1 MSLQAIRAVIE
12 QRIQSAYAVDRIPV
26 CWDNTFETPP
36 PLPYVICLI
45 DYVDVAQP
53 LVCQVEPLIEDLR
66 GNIQISCY
74 AKRGQGMGQLELMAE
89 TAMKAINELYQWG
102 DAVTVKCG
110 AVNGPVASLYG
121 GQSKEVGRDPQALM
135 TLSAP
140 FVATA

>member
-1 MSLQAIRAVIE
+1 MSLQSVRAVIE
-12 QRIQSAYAVDRIPV
+12 QRIQAAYAVDRIPV

-36 PLPYVICLI
+36 PLPYVVCLI

-89 TAMKAINELYQWG
+89 TAIKALCELYQWG
-102 DAVTVKCG
+102 DAVFVKCG
-110 AVNGPVASLYG
+110 AISGPVSVLEG
-121 GQSKEVGRDPQALM
+121 DDPYALV
-135 TLSAP
+135 TVSAP
-140 FVATA
+140 FLATA

>member
-1 MSLQAIRAVIE
+1 MSLQAVRAVIE
-12 QRIQSAYAVDRIPV
+12 QRIQAAYAVDRIPV
-26 CWDNTFETPP
+26 CWDNTFETAPP
-36 PLPYVICLI
+36 VPYVVCLI

-89 TAMKAINELYQWG
+89 TAMKAMNELYQWG

-110 AVNGPVASLYG
+110 AVSGPVSVLEG
-121 GQSKEVGRDPQALM
+121 SDPYALV
-135 TLSAP
+135 TVSAP

>member
-26 CWDNTFETPP
+26 CWENTFETPP
-36 PLPYVICLI
+36 SLPYVVCLI

-89 TAMKAINELYQWG
+89 TAQKAMNQLYQWG

-110 AVNGPVASLYG
+110 AVSGPVSVLEG
-121 GQSKEVGRDPQALM
+121 SDPYVLV

-140 FVATA
+140 FVASA

>member
-1 MSLQAIRAVIE
+1 MSLQSVRAVIE
-12 QRIQSAYAVDRIPV
+12 QRIQAAYAVDRIFV
-26 CWDNTFETPP
+26 AFDNTFETPP
-36 PLPYVICLI
+36 PVPYVVCLV

-74 AKRGQGMGQLELMAE
+74 TKRGQGMGQLELMAE
-89 TAMKAINELYQWG
+89 TAMKAMNQMYQWG

-110 AVNGPVASLYG
+110 AVSGPVSVLEG
-121 GQSKEVGRDPQALM
+121 SDPYALV
-135 TLSAP
+135 TVSAP

>member
-1 MSLQAIRAVIE
+1 MSLQAVRAVIE

-26 CWDNTFETPP
+26 CWENTFETPP
-36 PLPYVICLI
+36 SLPYVVCLI

-74 AKRGQGMGQLELMAE
+74 AKRGQGMGPLELMAE
-89 TAMKAINELYQWG
+89 TAQKAMNQLYQWG

-110 AVNGPVASLYG
+110 AVSGPVSALEGS
-121 GQSKEVGRDPQALM
+121 DPYVLV

>member
-1 MSLQAIRAVIE
+1 MSLQSVRAVIE
-12 QRIQSAYAVDRIPV
+12 QRIQAAYAVDRIPV

-36 PLPYVICLI
+36 PLPYVVCLI

-53 LVCQVEPLIEDLR
+53 LVCQVKPLIEDLR

-89 TAMKAINELYQWG
+89 TAIKALCELYQWG
-102 DAVTVKCG
+102 NAVTVKCG
-110 AVNGPVASLYG
+110 AINGPVASLYG
-121 GQSKEVGRDPQALM
+121 GQSKEVGRDPQALI
-135 TLSAP
+135 TVSAP

>member
-1 MSLQAIRAVIE
+1 MSLQAVRAVIE
-12 QRIQSAYAVDRIPV
+12 QRIQSAYAVDRIV
-26 CWDNTFETPP
+26 VIFSNTYETPP
-36 PLPYVICLI
+36 PLPYVVCLI
-45 DYVDVAQP
+45 DYVDLAQP

-89 TAMKAINELYQWG
+89 IAMKAMNQLYQWG

-110 AVNGPVASLYG
+110 TVSGPVASLYG
-121 GQSKEVGRDPQALM
+121 GQAKETGQDPQALM
-135 TLSAP
+135 TVSAP

>member
-1 MSLQAIRAVIE
+1 MSLQSVRAIIE
-12 QRIQSAYAVDRIPV
+12 QRIQAAYAVDRIAV
-26 CWDNTFETPP
+26 VFNNTFETPP
-36 PLPYVICLI
+36 PVPYVVCLV

-74 AKRGQGMGQLELMAE
+74 TKRGQGMGQLELMAE
-89 TAMKAINELYQWG
+89 TAMKAMNQMYQWG

-110 AVNGPVASLYG
+110 AVSGPVSVLEG
-121 GQSKEVGRDPQALM
+121 SDPYALV
-135 TLSAP
+135 TVSAP